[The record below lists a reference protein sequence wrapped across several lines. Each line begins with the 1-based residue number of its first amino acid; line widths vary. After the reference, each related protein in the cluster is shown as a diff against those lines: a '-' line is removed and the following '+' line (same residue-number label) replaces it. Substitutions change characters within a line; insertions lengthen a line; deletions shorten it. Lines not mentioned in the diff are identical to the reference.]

1 MKETDRKIRD
11 KIVWRQ
17 IALLVLLLLVFMS
30 GNAVATL
37 VVSATPPSANITPG
51 LNTVVNIS
59 YLAQSFVTDTFGDN
73 PVFGAVS
80 TQGEL
85 RLDDGTVVETISSS
99 VIINGINYR
108 GMATETL
115 TVPARAVAAARNAG
129 KNRLTY
135 QRTFTSTNTRVV
147 VRTAVDVS
155 LWFAPSSAGQFSL
168 LRMELAFNLP
178 PEAAISRP
186 ASGGR
191 ITVPRNTRGLG
202 AVAIL
207 NYSGGGT
214 LRGQWKVDNQIL
226 QFVTL
231 RLNPGT
237 GEVTIDSPVVP
248 TFPTYASGLH
258 KVEFEVLEP
267 VPGFAAPAIYYF
279 VTESEPLPAAG
290 SLKLLRPLERDQL
303 LFSDGIP
310 PQFSWQTVAE
320 GVLYLFRLRSLDL
333 PDKIAGPVA
342 DGFRDGELLT
352 AALTRDT
359 VFSLSPFDLVKLRP
373 GRPYLWQVQAFR
385 GAEMIAIS
393 HERLVYFAR

>member
-1 MKETDRKIRD
+1 MKETDSKTRAKLAWRK
-11 KIVWRQ
+11 
-17 IALLVLLLLVFMS
+17 IALLGLFLLIFMS
-30 GNAVATL
+30 GNAAATL
-37 VVSATPPSANITPG
+37 VVSATPPSANITPD
-51 LNTVVNIS
+51 LNNVVNIS

-73 PVFGAVS
+73 PVFGAIS

-115 TVPARAVAAARNAG
+115 IVPARAVTAARNAG

-147 VRTAVDVS
+147 VRTTVDVS

-168 LRMELAFNLP
+168 SRIELAFNLP
-178 PEAAISRP
+178 TEVAVSRP

-191 ITVPRNTRGLG
+191 ITLPRNTRGLG
-202 AVAIL
+202 AVATL
-207 NYSGGGT
+207 NYSGSGT

-226 QFVTL
+226 QFVTQ

-237 GEVTIDSPVVP
+237 GAVTIDSPVVP
-248 TFPTYASGLH
+248 AFPTYASGLH
-258 KVEFEVLEP
+258 KVEFDVLEP
-267 VPGFAAPAIYYF
+267 APGFTEPAIYYF

-290 SLKLLRPLERDQL
+290 SLKLLRPMERDQL
-303 LFSDGIP
+303 LYSGGIP

-333 PDKIAGPVA
+333 PDKISGTVT
-342 DGFRDGELLT
+342 DGSGDGDLLT
-352 AALTRDT
+352 AALTRDA
-359 VFSLSPFDLVKLRP
+359 VFSLTPFDLVKLRP